1 MSDKKFHFEFS
12 FSKALPFIAMLAVAW
27 AAVMFALVQTNK
39 LNNNPKLPVVSP
51 GVCFSKSGQSEP
63 VSIAKNMLATDIW
76 NTLSSHRQKKMSVS
90 DMATMIAMS
99 ISNPHLRNYNKN
111 NGSVICGATYKA
123 VLTIRGTSYRASTN
137 SFYQVYKSAGSDL
150 FEVPNAVG
158 SSLMSKL
165 DNELNAS

>member
-1 MSDKKFHFEFS
+1 MNISKPFHIDNVA
-12 FSKALPFIAMLAVAW
+12 KAALAVLIIVLVL
-27 AAVMFALVQTNK
+27 AVTVYAMVELKVLKDT
-39 LNNNPKLPVVSP
+39 PSIPSVSP
-51 GVCFSKSGQSEP
+51 SICFSKSGQSEP
-63 VSIAKNMLATDIW
+63 VSIAETMLATDIW

-99 ISNPHLRNYNKN
+99 ISNPHLKNYNKD